1 MWDEDE
7 EVVLL
12 VDAKA
17 PIVVGALTLKVF
29 TMYYGASR
37 DSAAAVAA
45 GAAFGQ
51 GGYKCNPV
59 PK

>member
-1 MWDEDE
+1 M
-7 EVVLL
+7 VLF
-12 VDAKA
+12 AKLRA
-17 PIVVGALTLKVF
+17 RGTLKVF